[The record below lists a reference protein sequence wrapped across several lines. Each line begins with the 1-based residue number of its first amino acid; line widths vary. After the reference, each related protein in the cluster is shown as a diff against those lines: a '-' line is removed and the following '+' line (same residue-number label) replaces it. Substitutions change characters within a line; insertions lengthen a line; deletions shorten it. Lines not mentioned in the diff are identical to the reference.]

1 MKKMKIIL
9 SLGLAAVLF
18 SCGEKGM
25 SSLRADELLEG
36 YVATNTSVVA
46 YGAVDYNNIVNKSD
60 AKNLPMYGDV
70 LSSTLDTFNLALP
83 EDARIYFA
91 VENSD
96 TTDGLP
102 ADKGVLILD
111 VKDHQKLVDQIVN
124 MSFTN
129 LSEEEDLSI
138 FVSDNQ
144 VIAITP
150 KMAVA
155 FVEKDEIM
163 EPVAYVKD
171 FFAKNKNKSKQD
183 IAHEVL
189 ADDSDIVFCTKPDA
203 MYVEAAAFSKDVT
216 VEQKKM
222 TLMYMKD
229 AQFKTSVR
237 FEEGQGVITTKA
249 YVNDELKNAL
259 FLNTNDN
266 EAIFEKLGAFEA
278 NMGIC
283 INIDVDKMDKFA
295 KTIDPNYMNK
305 ILAQS
310 DVSPLVSIL
319 LSSNKLNTF
328 INGKFTAVAQIAGK
342 ADSLNY
348 VSAYAGVGESMMNL
362 LDNSKD
368 LWSSEVKETA
378 ANEFLIGK
386 NQKVYKNDD
395 FLMYKKGVNGNF
407 PEGKVTVPEWA
418 KGFGSKPVTAFVD
431 INALPEDIKVDL
443 DDAEF
448 MVDALDHIYMEA
460 DNLESRIVIKAKKG
474 QENVLKQL
482 LESFMAANGL

>member
-18 SCGEKGM
+18 SCGDKGM
-25 SSLRADELLEG
+25 KSLKADELLES
-36 YVATNTSVVA
+36 YVATHASVVA
-46 YGAVDYNNIVNKSD
+46 YGAVDYNQIVNKSD
-60 AKNLPMYGDV
+60 AKNLPMYGEV
-70 LSSTLDTFNLALP
+70 LSNTLDTFNLALP
-83 EDARIYFA
+83 DDVRVYFA
-91 VENSD
+91 VENAD

-150 KMAVA
+150 NMAIA
-155 FVEKDEIM
+155 FVEKEEIM
-163 EPVAYVKD
+163 DPIPYVKD
-171 FFAKNKNKSKQD
+171 FFKKNKSKEKQE

-189 ADDSDIVFCTKPDA
+189 SDDADIILCTKPDA
-203 MYVEAAAFSKDVT
+203 MYLEAAAFSTDVT
-216 VEQKKM
+216 EAQKKA

-229 AQFKTSVR
+229 AQFRTSVR

-249 YVNDELKNAL
+249 YVNDKLKDAL

-266 EAIFEKLGAFEA
+266 QEVFEKLGAFEA

-283 INIDVDKMDKFA
+283 INIDVEKMDNFA
-295 KTIDPNYMNK
+295 KQIDPKYMNK
-305 ILAQS
+305 ILVQN

-328 INGKFTAVAQIAGK
+328 INGKFTAVAQIGGR

-368 LWSSEVKETA
+368 LWSSEVEETA

-386 NQKVYKNDD
+386 NQKVFKSND
-395 FLMYKKGVNGNF
+395 FLLYKKGVNGNF
-407 PEGKVTVPEWA
+407 PEGKVRVPEWA
-418 KGFGSKPVTAFVD
+418 ADFGSKPVTAFVD
-431 INALPEDIKVDL
+431 VNALPEDIKLDL

-448 MVDALDHIYMEA
+448 MVDAIDHIYMEA